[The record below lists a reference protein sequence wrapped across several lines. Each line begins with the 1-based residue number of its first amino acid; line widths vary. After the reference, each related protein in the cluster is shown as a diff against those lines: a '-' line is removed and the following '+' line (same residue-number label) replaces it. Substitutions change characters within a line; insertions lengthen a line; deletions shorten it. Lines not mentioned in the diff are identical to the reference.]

1 MMNEYIE
8 NNTPELYSIKIHD
21 KIQKRIKKNRI
32 T

>member
-1 MMNEYIE
+1 MTNEYIE

-21 KIQKRIKKNRI
+21 KIQKRKKNRI